1 MHSSSTTRPG
11 AIWLPIFA
19 GLAASLVS
27 IGLARFAYTPLI
39 PSLIQ
44 AHWFSASD
52 VVYLGA
58 ANLVGYL
65 LGALLGRPLAQ
76 RTSNKTA
83 LRLMMFAVTLSFFAC
98 GFPLSVS
105 WFFGWRLLSGVAGG
119 AIMVL
124 VASTVL
130 PHVPASRRGLASG
143 AIFLGIGLGIAGSGT
158 IVPPLLSLG
167 LQQTWFGL
175 GLLALL
181 LTAASWFAW
190 PNEAH
195 HEAVE
200 TVEKTTTPTDPRVYL
215 LFAQYAFMAA
225 GLVPAMVFLVDYVAR
240 SLGAGPHVGAL
251 IWVMYGLGA
260 IIGPVSYGFLADQ
273 LGAKLSI
280 RWVLVLQA
288 IAVSLLSVS
297 SSFTA
302 LALLAVILGSFPPG
316 IVPLALARVH
326 ELIPNHH
333 QQQLAWSR
341 ATVSFATFQAIAGFA
356 YSALFNVSGG
366 HHAML
371 FIIAAGA
378 IVVALLLEPAMRL
391 LNRSTVGAPGLAGR
405 LACESAVSVTHR
417 VGCEAVFA
425 SKPAPTL
432 DRCALD

>member
-1 MHSSSTTRPG
+1 MHSTSPTPRN

-19 GLAASLVS
+19 GLCASLVS

-65 LGALLGRPLAQ
+65 IGALIGRPLAQ
-76 RTSNKTA
+76 RTSNTTA
-83 LRLMMFAVTLSFFAC
+83 LRLMMLAVTLSFFAC

-124 VASTVL
+124 VAATVL

-167 LQQTWFGL
+167 LQHTWFGL
-175 GLLALL
+175 GLLSLM
-181 LTAASWFAW
+181 LTIASWFGW
-190 PNEAH
+190 PSDSH
-195 HEAVE
+195 HA
-200 TVEKTTTPTDPRVYL
+200 TAMTLDNTSSTPTDSRVYL

-240 SLGAGPHVGAL
+240 GLSAGSHIGAL
-251 IWVMYGLGA
+251 IWVMYGVGA

-273 LGAKLSI
+273 LGAKQSI
-280 RWVLVLQA
+280 RLVLVVQA
-288 IAVSLLSVS
+288 IAVGLLSIS
-297 SSFTA
+297 SSFA
-302 LALLAVILGSFPPG
+302 VLALLAVILGSFPPG

-326 ELIPNHH
+326 ELVPQHH

-341 ATVSFATFQAIAGFA
+341 ATVSFATFQAIAGYA
-356 YSALFNVSGG
+356 YSALFNASGG
-366 HHAML
+366 DHALL
-371 FIIAAGA
+371 FVIAAGA
-378 IVVALLLEPAMRL
+378 IVVALLLEQVMRL
-391 LNRSTVGAPGLAGR
+391 LNRSNNVGASLLAK
-405 LACESAVSVTHR
+405 T
-417 VGCEAVFA
+417 A
-425 SKPAPTL
+425 SHSTK
-432 DRCALD
+432 

>member
-1 MHSSSTTRPG
+1 MHSTSTPPRS

-19 GLAASLVS
+19 GLSASLVS

-44 AHWFSASD
+44 AHWFSTRD

-65 LGALLGRPLAQ
+65 IGALIGRPVAQ

-83 LRLMMFAVTLSFFAC
+83 LRLMMVAVTLSFFAC

-105 WFFGWRLLSGVAGG
+105 WFFGWRLLSGIAGG

-124 VASTVL
+124 AAATVL

-175 GLLALL
+175 GLLSLL
-181 LTAASWFAW
+181 LTAASWFGW
-190 PNEAH
+190 PSDTH
-195 HEAVE
+195 HTAV
-200 TVEKTTTPTDPRVYL
+200 TPSVEEPKTATDRNVYL
-215 LFAQYAFMAA
+215 LFAQYALMAA

-240 SLGAGPHVGAL
+240 GLGAGPHVGAL

-273 LGAKLSI
+273 LGAKMSI
-280 RWVLVLQA
+280 RLVLVVQA
-288 IAVSLLSVS
+288 IAVGLLSIS

-302 LALLAVILGSFPPG
+302 LALLAVIIGSFPPG

-326 ELIPNHH
+326 ELIPQHH
-333 QQQLAWSR
+333 QQQMAWSR

-356 YSALFNVSGG
+356 YSALFNASGG
-366 HHAML
+366 HHALL
-371 FIIAAGA
+371 FVIAAGA
-378 IVVALLLEPAMRL
+378 IVVALLLEHVTRL
-391 LNRSTVGAPGLAGR
+391 LNRREGL
-405 LACESAVSVTHR
+405 L
-417 VGCEAVFA
+417 
-425 SKPAPTL
+425 PAL
-432 DRCALD
+432 N

>member
-1 MHSSSTTRPG
+1 MIRLSSSADAPRS

-19 GLAASLVS
+19 GLCASLVS

-44 AHWFSASD
+44 AHWFSATD
-52 VVYLGA
+52 VVFLGA

-65 LGALLGRPLAQ
+65 IGALIGHPLAR
-76 RTSNKTA
+76 RTSNNTA
-83 LRLMMFAVTLSFFAC
+83 LRLMMLAVTLAFFAC
-98 GFPLSVS
+98 AFPLSVS
-105 WFFGWRLLSGVAGG
+105 WFFAWRLLSGIAGG

-130 PHVPASRRGLASG
+130 PHVPASRKGLASG

-167 LQQTWFGL
+167 LQQTWLGL
-175 GLLALL
+175 GLLALV

-190 PNEAH
+190 PAATPH
-195 HEAVE
+195 DAA
-200 TVEKTTTPTDPRVYL
+200 TVPLKNAATATNPSVYL

-240 SLGAGPHVGAL
+240 GLGAGQHVGAL

-260 IIGPVSYGFLADQ
+260 IVGPVSYGFLADQ
-273 LGAKLSI
+273 LGAKSGI
-280 RWVLVLQA
+280 RLVLAVQA
-288 IAVSLLSVS
+288 IAVGLLSIS
-297 SSFTA
+297 SAFWA

-326 ELIPNHH
+326 ELIPGHH
-333 QQQLAWSR
+333 QQQVAWSR

-356 YSALFNVSGG
+356 YSALFNASGG
-366 HHAML
+366 HHALM
-371 FIIAAGA
+371 FVIAAGA
-378 IVVALLLEPAMRL
+378 IVVALLLELVVRL
-391 LNRSTVGAPGLAGR
+391 LGQPNDGGCIKP
-405 LACESAVSVTHR
+405 SA
-417 VGCEAVFA
+417 A
-425 SKPAPTL
+425 
-432 DRCALD
+432 

>member
-1 MHSSSTTRPG
+1 MLTTATTPRN
-11 AIWLPIFA
+11 ALWLPIFA
-19 GLAASLVS
+19 GLCASLVS

-44 AHWFSASD
+44 AQWFSASD

-65 LGALLGRPLAQ
+65 IGALIGHPLAR
-76 RTSNKTA
+76 RTSNKSA
-83 LRLMMFAVTLSFFAC
+83 LRLMMVAVTLSFFAC

-124 VASTVL
+124 VAATVL

-167 LQQTWFGL
+167 LQDTWFGL
-175 GLLALL
+175 GVLALV

-190 PNEAH
+190 PSAAHTAPATSSVEEAK
-195 HEAVE
+195 VP
-200 TVEKTTTPTDPRVYL
+200 VDPQVYL

-240 SLGAGPHVGAL
+240 GLGAGSHVGAL
-251 IWVMYGLGA
+251 IWVMYGVGA
-260 IIGPVSYGFLADQ
+260 IIGPVSYGFLADK
-273 LGAKLSI
+273 LGARLSI
-280 RWVLVLQA
+280 RLVLVVQA
-288 IAVSLLSVS
+288 ITVGLLSIS

-333 QQQLAWSR
+333 LQQIAWSR

-356 YSALFNVSGG
+356 YSALFNASGG
-366 HHAML
+366 HHGLL
-371 FIIAAGA
+371 FIMAAGA
-378 IVVALLLEPAMRL
+378 IVVALLLEQGVRWV
-391 LNRSTVGAPGLAGR
+391 NRR
-405 LACESAVSVTHR
+405 
-417 VGCEAVFA
+417 
-425 SKPAPTL
+425 
-432 DRCALD
+432 DRPVPVISCS

>member
-1 MHSSSTTRPG
+1 MLSTSTTPRS
-11 AIWLPIFA
+11 AIWLPIIA
-19 GLAASLVS
+19 GLCASLVS

-65 LGALLGRPLAQ
+65 IGALIGHPLAR
-76 RTSNKTA
+76 RTSNKSA
-83 LRLMMFAVTLSFFAC
+83 LRLMMLAVTLSFFAC

-105 WFFGWRLLSGVAGG
+105 WFFGWRLLSGIAGG

-124 VASTVL
+124 VAATVL
-130 PHVPASRRGLASG
+130 PHVPVARRGLASG

-167 LQQTWFGL
+167 LQNTWFGL
-175 GLLALL
+175 GLLALV
-181 LTAASWFAW
+181 LTAASWFGW
-190 PNEAH
+190 PSVAH
-195 HEAVE
+195 PA
-200 TVEKTTTPTDPRVYL
+200 TVTASGDESSVPTDPQVYL

-240 SLGAGPHVGAL
+240 GLGAGSHVGAL
-251 IWVMYGLGA
+251 IWVMYGVGA
-260 IIGPVSYGFLADQ
+260 IIGPVSYGFLADK
-273 LGAKLSI
+273 LGARLSI
-280 RWVLVLQA
+280 RLVLVVQA
-288 IAVSLLSVS
+288 LAMGLLSIS

-326 ELIPNHH
+326 ELIPQHH
-333 QQQLAWSR
+333 QQQIAWSR

-356 YSALFNVSGG
+356 YSALFNASGG
-366 HHAML
+366 HHGLL

-378 IVVALLLEPAMRL
+378 IVVALLLEPGMRL
-391 LNRSTVGAPGLAGR
+391 LNRHDR
-405 LACESAVSVTHR
+405 LQ
-417 VGCEAVFA
+417 
-425 SKPAPTL
+425 PAL
-432 DRCALD
+432 N

>member
-1 MHSSSTTRPG
+1 MHDLHACARRS
-11 AIWLPIFA
+11 IWLPIFA
-19 GLAASLVS
+19 GLCASLVS

-65 LGALLGRPLAQ
+65 IGALIGRPLAQ
-76 RTSNKTA
+76 RTSNTTA
-83 LRLMMFAVTLSFFAC
+83 LRLMMVAVTLAFFAC
-98 GFPLSVS
+98 GFPLSVA

-124 VASTVL
+124 VAATVL
-130 PHVPASRRGLASG
+130 PHVPAARRGLASG

-158 IVPPLLSLG
+158 LVPPLLRLG

-175 GLLALL
+175 GLLALV
-181 LTAASWFAW
+181 LTAASWLAW
-190 PNEAH
+190 PHGTQQEPAPPAH
-195 HEAVE
+195 APLP
-200 TVEKTTTPTDPRVYL
+200 TPAGVYL

-240 SLGAGPHVGAL
+240 GLGDGPQVGAM
-251 IWVMYGLGA
+251 IWVMYGLGS
-260 IIGPVSYGFLADQ
+260 IIGPVTYGYLADK
-273 LGAKLSI
+273 LGARASI
-280 RWVLVLQA
+280 RLVLVVQA
-288 IAVSLLSVS
+288 LAVGLLPFA

-326 ELIPNHH
+326 ELLPDHH

-341 ATVSFATFQAIAGFA
+341 ATVSFATFQALSGFA
-356 YSALFNVSGG
+356 YSALFNSSGG
-366 HHAML
+366 DHGLL
-371 FIIAAGA
+371 FMIAAGA
-378 IVVALLLEPAMRL
+378 IVVALMLELGML
-391 LNRSTVGAPGLAGR
+391 QLNRRPFATVPTHTLTATGLA
-405 LACESAVSVTHR
+405 
-417 VGCEAVFA
+417 
-425 SKPAPTL
+425 K
-432 DRCALD
+432 

>member
-1 MHSSSTTRPG
+1 MHSSSAPLNPAPS

-19 GLAASLVS
+19 GLCASLVS
-27 IGLARFAYTPLI
+27 IGLARFTYTPLI

-65 LGALLGRPLAQ
+65 IGALIGHPLAR

-83 LRLMMFAVTLSFFAC
+83 LRLMMLAVTLAFFAC
-98 GFPLSVS
+98 GFPLSMS
-105 WFFGWRLLSGVAGG
+105 WFFGWRLLSGIAGG

-124 VASTVL
+124 VAGTVL
-130 PHVPASRRGLASG
+130 PHVPATRRGLASG

-175 GLLALL
+175 GVLSLV
-181 LTAASWFAW
+181 LTAASWFGW
-190 PNEAH
+190 PTAAYPVAAAPSH
-195 HEAVE
+195 TSSPA
-200 TVEKTTTPTDPRVYL
+200 PTDPNVYL

-240 SLGAGPHVGAL
+240 GLNAGAHVGAL

-260 IIGPVSYGFLADQ
+260 IVGPVSYGFLADQ
-273 LGAKLSI
+273 LGAKTGIRIVLVIQALAVGLLSI
-280 RWVLVLQA
+280 
-288 IAVSLLSVS
+288 S
-297 SSFTA
+297 SSFAA
-302 LALLAVILGSFPPG
+302 LAVLAVILGSFPPG

-333 QQQLAWSR
+333 QQQIAWSR
-341 ATVSFATFQAIAGFA
+341 ATVSFATFQALSGFA
-356 YSALFNVSGG
+356 YSALFNASGG
-366 HHAML
+366 HHALM
-371 FIIAAGA
+371 FVIAAGA
-378 IVVALLLEPAMRL
+378 IVVALLLELGSRL
-391 LNRSTVGAPGLAGR
+391 LSRSS
-405 LACESAVSVTHR
+405 ESL
-417 VGCEAVFA
+417 
-425 SKPAPTL
+425 TL
-432 DRCALD
+432 NTGI

>member
-1 MHSSSTTRPG
+1 MHSSSPPLTPAPS

-19 GLAASLVS
+19 GLCASLVS

-65 LGALLGRPLAQ
+65 IGALIGHPLAR

-83 LRLMMFAVTLSFFAC
+83 LRLMMLAVTLAFFAC
-98 GFPLSVS
+98 GFPLSMS
-105 WFFGWRLLSGVAGG
+105 WFFGWRLLSGIAGG

-124 VASTVL
+124 VAGTVL
-130 PHVPASRRGLASG
+130 PHVPATRRGLASG

-175 GLLALL
+175 GLLALV
-181 LTAASWFAW
+181 LTAASWFGW
-190 PNEAH
+190 PTAAH
-195 HEAVE
+195 PVAAAPSD
-200 TVEKTTTPTDPRVYL
+200 TSSPAPTDPSVYL

-240 SLGAGPHVGAL
+240 GLNAGAHVGAL

-260 IIGPVSYGFLADQ
+260 IVGPVSYGFLADQ
-273 LGAKLSI
+273 LGAKTGIRIVLVIQALAVGLLSI
-280 RWVLVLQA
+280 
-288 IAVSLLSVS
+288 S
-297 SSFTA
+297 SSFAA

-333 QQQLAWSR
+333 QQQIAWSR
-341 ATVSFATFQAIAGFA
+341 ATVSFATFQALSGFA
-356 YSALFNVSGG
+356 YSALFNASGG
-366 HHAML
+366 HHALM
-371 FIIAAGA
+371 FVIAAGA
-378 IVVALLLEPAMRL
+378 IVVALLLELGSRL
-391 LNRSTVGAPGLAGR
+391 LSRSTK
-405 LACESAVSVTHR
+405 S
-417 VGCEAVFA
+417 
-425 SKPAPTL
+425 PTL
-432 DRCALD
+432 NAGV

>member
-1 MHSSSTTRPG
+1 MHSTSPTPHN

-19 GLAASLVS
+19 GLCASLVS

-65 LGALLGRPLAQ
+65 IGALIGRPLAQ
-76 RTSNKTA
+76 RTSNSTA

-124 VASTVL
+124 VAATVL

-167 LQQTWFGL
+167 LQHTWFGL
-175 GLLALL
+175 GLLSLM
-181 LTAASWFAW
+181 LTAASWFGW
-190 PNEAH
+190 PSDSH
-195 HEAVE
+195 HA
-200 TVEKTTTPTDPRVYL
+200 TAMTLDNTTSTPTDSRVYL

-240 SLGAGPHVGAL
+240 GLSAGSHIGAL
-251 IWVMYGLGA
+251 IWVMYGVGA

-273 LGAKLSI
+273 LGAKQSI
-280 RWVLVLQA
+280 RLVLVVQA
-288 IAVSLLSVS
+288 IAVGLLSIS
-297 SSFTA
+297 GSFA
-302 LALLAVILGSFPPG
+302 VLALLAVILGSFPPG

-326 ELIPNHH
+326 ELVPQHH

-341 ATVSFATFQAIAGFA
+341 ATVSFATFQAIAGYA
-356 YSALFNVSGG
+356 YSALFNASGG
-366 HHAML
+366 NHALL
-371 FIIAAGA
+371 FVIAAGA
-378 IVVALLLEPAMRL
+378 IVVALLLELFMRL
-391 LNRSTVGAPGLAGR
+391 LNRRDQSMV
-405 LACESAVSVTHR
+405 VS
-417 VGCEAVFA
+417 C
-425 SKPAPTL
+425 P
-432 DRCALD
+432 

>member
-1 MHSSSTTRPG
+1 MLSTSPPSRS

-19 GLAASLVS
+19 GLCASLVS

-65 LGALLGRPLAQ
+65 IGALIGHPLAR
-76 RTSNKTA
+76 RTSNKSA
-83 LRLMMFAVTLSFFAC
+83 LRLMMVAVTLSFFAC

-124 VASTVL
+124 VAATVL

-167 LQQTWFGL
+167 LQNTWFGL
-175 GLLALL
+175 GALALV
-181 LTAASWFAW
+181 LTAASWFGW
-190 PNEAH
+190 PSVTPAAFAAPS
-195 HEAVE
+195 AVPS
-200 TVEKTTTPTDPRVYL
+200 TMPTDPNVYL

-240 SLGAGPHVGAL
+240 GLGAGAHIGAL

-260 IIGPVSYGFLADQ
+260 IIGPVSYGFLADK
-273 LGAKLSI
+273 LGARLSI
-280 RWVLVLQA
+280 RLVLAVQA
-288 IAVSLLSVS
+288 VAVGLLSIS

-333 QQQLAWSR
+333 QQQIAWSR

-356 YSALFNVSGG
+356 YSALFNSSGG
-366 HHAML
+366 HHALL

-378 IVVALLLEPAMRL
+378 IVVALLLEQGMRL
-391 LNRSTVGAPGLAGR
+391 LNRRNR
-405 LACESAVSVTHR
+405 LQPVLS
-417 VGCEAVFA
+417 
-425 SKPAPTL
+425 
-432 DRCALD
+432 

>member
-1 MHSSSTTRPG
+1 MHSTSTTPRS

-65 LGALLGRPLAQ
+65 IGALIGRPLAN
-76 RTSNKTA
+76 RTSNTTA
-83 LRLMMFAVTLSFFAC
+83 LRLMMLAVTLAFFAC

-124 VASTVL
+124 VAATVL

-158 IVPPLLSLG
+158 IVPPLLNLG

-175 GLLALL
+175 GILSLV
-181 LTAASWFAW
+181 LTAASWFGW
-190 PNEAH
+190 PKTTH
-195 HEAVE
+195 PQAVE
-200 TVEKTTTPTDPRVYL
+200 VSIETSTTPTDPGVYL

-240 SLGAGPHVGAL
+240 GLGAGAHVGAL
-251 IWVMYGLGA
+251 MWVMYGVGA
-260 IIGPVSYGFLADQ
+260 IIGPVSYGFLADK
-273 LGAKLSI
+273 LGARLSI
-280 RWVLVLQA
+280 RLVLVVQA
-288 IAVSLLSVS
+288 IAVGLLSIS

-302 LALLAVILGSFPPG
+302 LAVLAVILGSFPPG

-333 QQQLAWSR
+333 QQQIAWSR

-356 YSALFNVSGG
+356 YSALFNASGG
-366 HHAML
+366 QHALL
-371 FIIAAGA
+371 FVVAAGA
-378 IVVALLLEPAMRL
+378 IVVALMLEQAMRL
-391 LNRSTVGAPGLAGR
+391 LNRRHQMIA
-405 LACESAVSVTHR
+405 
-417 VGCEAVFA
+417 A
-425 SKPAPTL
+425 SCP
-432 DRCALD
+432 

>member
-1 MHSSSTTRPG
+1 MHMHSSSPPLTPAPG

-19 GLAASLVS
+19 GLCASLVS

-65 LGALLGRPLAQ
+65 IGALIGHPLAR

-83 LRLMMFAVTLSFFAC
+83 LRLMMLAVTLAFFAC

-105 WFFGWRLLSGVAGG
+105 WFFGWRLLSGIAGG

-124 VASTVL
+124 VAATVL
-130 PHVPASRRGLASG
+130 PQVPAARKGLASG

-158 IVPPLLSLG
+158 IVPPLLNLG

-175 GLLALL
+175 GLLALI
-181 LTAASWFAW
+181 LTAASWFGW
-190 PNEAH
+190 PTTAH
-195 HEAVE
+195 PAAAAPSNASSPS
-200 TVEKTTTPTDPRVYL
+200 PTDPNVYL
-215 LFAQYAFMAA
+215 LFAQYALMAA

-240 SLGAGPHVGAL
+240 GLNAGAHVGAL

-260 IIGPVSYGFLADQ
+260 IAGPVSYGFLADR
-273 LGAKLSI
+273 LGAKTGI
-280 RWVLVLQA
+280 RIVLVLQA
-288 IAVSLLSVS
+288 LAVGLLSIS

-326 ELIPNHH
+326 ELIPGHH
-333 QQQLAWSR
+333 QQQVAWSR
-341 ATVSFATFQAIAGFA
+341 ATVSFATFQALSGFA
-356 YSALFNVSGG
+356 YSALFNASGG
-366 HHAML
+366 HHALM
-371 FIIAAGA
+371 FVIAAGA
-378 IVVALLLEPAMRL
+378 IVVALLLELGSRL
-391 LNRSTVGAPGLAGR
+391 VSRST
-405 LACESAVSVTHR
+405 ESL
-417 VGCEAVFA
+417 
-425 SKPAPTL
+425 TL
-432 DRCALD
+432 NTGI

>member
-1 MHSSSTTRPG
+1 MHSTSTPPRS

-19 GLAASLVS
+19 GLSASLVS

-44 AHWFSASD
+44 AHWFSTRD

-65 LGALLGRPLAQ
+65 IGALIGRPVAQ

-83 LRLMMFAVTLSFFAC
+83 LRLMMVAVTLSFFAC

-105 WFFGWRLLSGVAGG
+105 WFFGWRLLSGIAGG

-124 VASTVL
+124 AAATVL

-175 GLLALL
+175 GLLSLL
-181 LTAASWFAW
+181 LTAASWFGW
-190 PNEAH
+190 PSDTH
-195 HEAVE
+195 HTAV
-200 TVEKTTTPTDPRVYL
+200 TPSVEEPKTATDRNVYL
-215 LFAQYAFMAA
+215 LFAQYALMAA

-240 SLGAGPHVGAL
+240 GLGAGPHVGAL

-273 LGAKLSI
+273 LGAKMSI
-280 RWVLVLQA
+280 RLVLVVQA
-288 IAVSLLSVS
+288 IAVGLLSIS

-302 LALLAVILGSFPPG
+302 LALLAVIIGSFPPG

-326 ELIPNHH
+326 ELIPQHH
-333 QQQLAWSR
+333 QQQMAWSR
-341 ATVSFATFQAIAGFA
+341 ATVSFATFQAITGFA
-356 YSALFNVSGG
+356 YSALFNASGG
-366 HHAML
+366 HHALL
-371 FIIAAGA
+371 FVIAAGA
-378 IVVALLLEPAMRL
+378 IVVALLLEQVTRL
-391 LNRSTVGAPGLAGR
+391 LNRREGL
-405 LACESAVSVTHR
+405 L
-417 VGCEAVFA
+417 
-425 SKPAPTL
+425 PAL
-432 DRCALD
+432 N